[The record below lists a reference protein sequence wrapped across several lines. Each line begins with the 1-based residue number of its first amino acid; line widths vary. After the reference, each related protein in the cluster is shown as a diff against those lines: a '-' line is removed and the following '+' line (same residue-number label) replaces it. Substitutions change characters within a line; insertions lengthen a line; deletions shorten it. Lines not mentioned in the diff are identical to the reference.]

1 MAISSN
7 NTFATNKLVTMVAI
21 RAAEAAGYLT
31 VGSKKY
37 FANQLVGKNN
47 GQDYDFYIRDTGDA
61 VNRLAYQ
68 AGDKIALAERKV
80 TLSLDP
86 WHVLINT
93 NAIEKATD
101 IEDWEDEIAKPNGQ
115 KLIQGVVRKAIENDL
130 GKVGTAFIGSG
141 FTPLSQAAAHLA
153 SVVSEDLYG
162 FVDPNVEAILTSNG
176 QQFVP
181 VDAPDMYSKGLLGR
195 FHGAEYRSQRWL
207 PVLNLTS
214 AASVALNGS
223 VVTNVSANATDSK
236 IWDVVLSGTTLSG
249 NKIPKATPLF
259 IEGVKACDTVG
270 DPTSMDQA
278 FITLED
284 VTPAGNT
291 GVIVKVRAK
300 DITKG
305 GTREIAKEDG
315 TSFSAVSAV
324 TGAVSAPEA
333 GKYFTG
339 IVRADGSYE
348 FETMDKID
356 AAGAEYAK
364 SPAVEGLTVHQNRL
378 VDLRDMTD
386 DTRWDIVTLAGT
398 VEPRS
403 VAAFYVK

>member
-68 AGDKIALAERKV
+68 NGDKIALAERKV

-223 VVTNVSANATDSK
+223 VVTNISANATDSK
-236 IWDVVLSGTTLSG
+236 IWDVVLSGTTLSD

-305 GTREIAKEDG
+305 GTREIAQENG
-315 TSFSAVSAV
+315 TSFSAVSAI

-398 VEPRS
+398 VEPRA

>member
-1 MAISSN
+1 MP
-7 NTFATNKLVTMVAI
+7 NTFITNKLATLVAI

-37 FANQLVGKNN
+37 FKNQLADKNN
-47 GQDYDFYIRDTGDA
+47 GQSYDFYVRDTGDA

-68 AGDKIALAERKV
+68 GGDKIAITERKV
-80 TLSLDP
+80 TLTLDP
-86 WHVLINT
+86 WHVLIST
-93 NAIEKATD
+93 NAIEKVTD
-101 IEDWEDEIAKPNGQ
+101 VEDWEDEIARPNGQ

-141 FTPLSQAAAHLA
+141 FAPLSQASAHLA
-153 SVVSEDLYG
+153 SIVSDDLYG

-195 FHGAEYRSQRWL
+195 FHGAEYRAQRWM
-207 PVLNLTS
+207 PVVNISTGVSNALNS
-214 AASVALNGS
+214 ASVTAAA
-223 VVTNVSANATDSK
+223 VDATDDK
-236 IWDVVLSGTTLSG
+236 IFNLSISG
-249 NKIPKATPLF
+249 ASVSGITIPKATPIF

-278 FITLED
+278 FIVLEA
-284 VTPAGNT
+284 VTATANT
-291 GVIVKVRAK
+291 VVVKVRAK

-305 GTREIAKEDG
+305 GTREIAKENGD
-315 TSFSAVSAV
+315 SFANVAAI

-348 FETMDKID
+348 FETLDKLD
-356 AAGAEYAK
+356 AAGADYEK
-364 SPAVEGLTVHQNRL
+364 SPNVEGLTVHQNRL
-378 VDLRDMTD
+378 VDLREMTD

-398 VEPRS
+398 VEPRA

>member
-1 MAISSN
+1 MAISSDN
-7 NTFATNKLVTMVAI
+7 KFATNKLVTMVAI

-61 VNRLAYQ
+61 VNRLDYQ

-214 AASVALNGS
+214 ATSNALNGS
-223 VVTNVSANATDSK
+223 VVTNVSANATDDK
-236 IWDVVLSGTTLSG
+236 IWDVVLSGSSLSG

-284 VTPAGNT
+284 VTPTSNT

-315 TSFSAVSAV
+315 TSFSDVSAI

-348 FETMDKID
+348 FETMDTID

-378 VDLRDMTD
+378 VDLREMTD

-398 VEPRS
+398 VEPRA

>member
-1 MAISSN
+1 MAISSDN
-7 NTFATNKLVTMVAI
+7 KFATNKLVTMVAI

-31 VGSKKY
+31 VGSKKH

-61 VNRLAYQ
+61 VNRLDYQ

-214 AASVALNGS
+214 AASEALNGS
-223 VVTNVSANATDSK
+223 VVTNVSANATDDK
-236 IWDVVLSGTTLSG
+236 IWDVVLSGANLSG

-284 VTPAGNT
+284 VTAAGNT

-315 TSFSAVSAV
+315 TSFSAISAI

-364 SPAVEGLTVHQNRL
+364 SPVVEGLTVHQNRL

-398 VEPRS
+398 VEPRGVS
-403 VAAFYVK
+403 MFYVK

>member
-214 AASVALNGS
+214 ATSNALNGS
-223 VVTNVSANATDSK
+223 VVTNVSANANDSK
-236 IWDVVLSGTTLSG
+236 IWDVVLSGTSLSG

-284 VTPAGNT
+284 VTAAGNT

-315 TSFSAVSAV
+315 TSFSAVSAI
-324 TGAVSAPEA
+324 TGKVSAPEA

-398 VEPRS
+398 VEPRA